1 MARIS
6 LPPGEGEEGAR
17 LWSLRPDLG
26 HAVRAF
32 GDTLQAGALLPVR
45 VREAARIRIAL
56 INGCIPC
63 QDTRFE
69 DMERHGLNND
79 FYVHVAVAER
89 RGDYGHLEALAI
101 DFAERFCVGQPAF
114 DNDFWG
120 RLTTAFSS
128 DQLVELAAHC
138 AKWLGLGRL
147 NAVMEISQSC
157 PIRIPA
163 GQG

>member
-1 MARIS
+1 MARVT

-26 HAVRAF
+26 QAVRTF
-32 GDTLQAGALLPVR
+32 GDALQAGARLPVR

-63 QDTRFE
+63 QETRVE
-69 DMERHGLNND
+69 DMEQHGLDDD
-79 FYVHVAVAER
+79 FYVQVAVGIR
-89 RGDYGHLEALAI
+89 RGDYALREALAV
-101 DFAERFCVGQPAF
+101 DFAERFCVGPPAF
-114 DNDFWG
+114 DDGFWAE
-120 RLTTAFSS
+120 LTTAFTSAE
-128 DQLVELAAHC
+128 LVELAAHC

-163 GQG
+163 GPT

>member
-1 MARIS
+1 MARIP

-26 HAVRAF
+26 QAVRNF
-32 GDTLQAGALLPVR
+32 GDALQDGALLPVR

-63 QDTRFE
+63 QETRVE
-69 DMERHGLNND
+69 DMEQHELNDD
-79 FYVHVAVAER
+79 FYVHVAVAEK
-89 RGDYGHLEALAI
+89 RGDYGLREALAI
-101 DFAERFCVGQPAF
+101 DFAERFCVGPSAF
-114 DNDFWG
+114 DDDFWAK
-120 RLTTAFSS
+120 LVTAFSS
-128 DQLVELAAHC
+128 DELVELAAHC

>member
-1 MARIS
+1 MARIP
-6 LPPGEGEEGAR
+6 LPSGEGEEGAR

-26 HAVRAF
+26 HAVRTF
-32 GDTLQAGALLPVR
+32 GDALQAGALLPVR
-45 VREAARIRIAL
+45 VREAARIRIGL

-63 QDTRFE
+63 QDTRVE
-69 DMERHGLNND
+69 DMERHGLNDD
-79 FYVHVAVAER
+79 FYLNVAVAQR
-89 RGDYGHLEALAI
+89 RSDYSQPEALAI
-101 DFAERFCVGQPAF
+101 DFAERFCVGPSAF
-114 DNDFWG
+114 DDAFWAE
-120 RLTTAFSS
+120 LTTVFSPG
-128 DQLVELAAHC
+128 QMVELAAHC